1 MKMKSTLA
9 AGALFAVSISSA
21 SAATYQ
27 HTVNNGIFGNGGT
40 FDQLQTSYDTNTE
53 QLNWSLTNGK
63 IGTDAVTGFWLVLND
78 GPNPKSTDVNE
89 LAILY
94 ADLSA
99 NKLLAYTYNGLN
111 NSNSIN
117 NPGIFI
123 GDYSTDLTVSANE
136 FSFSIDASAINA
148 FTHPDV
154 VATDWKACN
163 MTMSSAF
170 GSMLPLITQSLVT
183 VLNHLITS

>member
-1 MKMKSTLA
+1 MKMNSTLA
-9 AGALFAVSISSA
+9 AGALVAVSISSA
-21 SAATYQ
+21 STATYQ

-99 NKLLAYTYNGLN
+99 NKLLAYT
-111 NSNSIN
+111 
-117 NPGIFI
+117 
-123 GDYSTDLTVSANE
+123 
-136 FSFSIDASAINA
+136 
-148 FTHPDV
+148 
-154 VATDWKACN
+154 
-163 MTMSSAF
+163 
-170 GSMLPLITQSLVT
+170 
-183 VLNHLITS
+183 